1 MSDLSITYIIISD
14 KPKANLRLYVK
25 AIELTPEW
33 WMSPSG
39 PEDRG
44 LFQLQEIRE
53 VKVFK
58 LSYLVEV
65 PRSLKRRWWP
75 KPWVGVVECELER
88 RNTKRNFS
96 QKFFL
101 KENHRNQSS
110 VIIFISLV
118 LAFAGGGRRG
128 FFFFF
133 FFLMRENISR
143 FEIFPSTYPCP
154 PFISSRNIK

>member
-1 MSDLSITYIIISD
+1 MIDVGSFNHTYIIISD

-25 AIELTPEW
+25 AIELTLEW

-65 PRSLKRRWWP
+65 LRNPKRRWWP
-75 KPWVGVVECELER
+75 KLWVGVVECKLER
-88 RNTKRNFS
+88 RNTKRNFL
-96 QKFFL
+96 KKNFF
-101 KENHRNQSS
+101 K
-110 VIIFISLV
+110 
-118 LAFAGGGRRG
+118 GK
-128 FFFFF
+128 
-133 FFLMRENISR
+133 
-143 FEIFPSTYPCP
+143 PS
-154 PFISSRNIK
+154 